1 MKNKLLERRGL
12 ALQLL
17 RDYALIALGCL
28 IFALGFDLFME
39 PHSIN
44 VGGVSGVAMLLVEV
58 TGIGSVGVFTVL
70 LNVPLFLMGY
80 KVLGKRFF
88 FGSLFGMLVSS
99 LFLDVCSI
107 IPAPQ
112 TETLLGALFGG
123 VLSGIGIGL
132 VFMGHASTGGSDI
145 IARLLKRKFRDLK
158 MGKLMLMVDLVIV
171 AFTGVVFRDISKA
184 LYSVV
189 ILYVSAEVM
198 DAILYGLDY
207 STVALIITERYDE
220 VYAAIGN
227 QLDRGATFLDGRGG
241 YTGTPK
247 TVIMTAV
254 SRRQVSDLKQL
265 VQSIDPNAFMILQE
279 AHQVLGEGFKRYSD
293 EL

>member
-1 MKNKLLERRGL
+1 MKDKLLERRSP

-39 PHSIN
+39 PHSVN

-58 TGIGSVGVFTVL
+58 TGIGSVGVFTAI

-88 FGSLFGMLVSS
+88 FGSLFGMLASS
-99 LFLDVCSI
+99 LFLDVCSS

-123 VLSGIGIGL
+123 VMSGIGLGL

-145 IARLLKRKFRDLK
+145 VVRLLKRKFRDLK
-158 MGKLMLMVDLVIV
+158 IGRLMLMVDLVV
-171 AFTGVVFRDISKA
+171 VTLTGIVFRDISKA

-189 ILYVSAEVM
+189 ILYVSTEVM

>member
-1 MKNKLLERRGL
+1 MKDKLLEPRSS
-12 ALQLL
+12 ALRLL

-88 FGSLFGMLVSS
+88 FGSLFGMLASS

-123 VLSGIGIGL
+123 VMSGVGIGL

-241 YTGTPK
+241 YTGAPK

>member
-1 MKNKLLERRGL
+1 MKDKLLERRSS
-12 ALQLL
+12 ALRLL

-88 FGSLFGMLVSS
+88 FGSLFGMLASS

-123 VLSGIGIGL
+123 VLSGVGIGL

-241 YTGTPK
+241 YTGAPK

>member
-1 MKNKLLERRGL
+1 MKDKLLERCSS
-12 ALQLL
+12 ALRLL

-88 FGSLFGMLVSS
+88 FGSLFGMLASS

-123 VLSGIGIGL
+123 VMSGVGIGL

-241 YTGTPK
+241 YTGAPK

>member
-1 MKNKLLERRGL
+1 MKDKLLEPRSS
-12 ALQLL
+12 ALRLL

-28 IFALGFDLFME
+28 IFALGFDLFMA

-88 FGSLFGMLVSS
+88 FGSLFGMLASS

-227 QLDRGATFLDGRGG
+227 QLDRGETFLDGRGG

>member
-1 MKNKLLERRGL
+1 MKDKLLERRSS
-12 ALQLL
+12 ALRLL

-88 FGSLFGMLVSS
+88 FGSLFGMLASS

-123 VLSGIGIGL
+123 VMSGVGIGL